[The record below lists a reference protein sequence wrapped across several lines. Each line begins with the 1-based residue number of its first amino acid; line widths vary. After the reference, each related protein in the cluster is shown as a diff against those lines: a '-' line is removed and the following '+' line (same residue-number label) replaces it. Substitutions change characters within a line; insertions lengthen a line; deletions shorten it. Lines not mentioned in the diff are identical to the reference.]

1 VIIGAVVAAVVVLIT
16 VILIVACLLYRR
28 KPQNENARDTGNI
41 QNAAYEGDTQ
51 TDRRLPEIPYS
62 DRDYEEPAQYAQL
75 DSSMRVPIDENYQSL
90 DIEDYTQLDSCKR
103 VPIDANYQSLQTRDQ
118 IQLGRDHNENVQQY
132 ASMNIDN
139 NSRNEFPDESVY
151 EEVP

>member
-1 VIIGAVVAAVVVLIT
+1 MPDPGLSNPTSSSNSNTGVIIGAVVAAVVVLIT

-28 KPQNENARDTGNI
+28 KPQNENTQDTGNI

-51 TDRRLPEIPYS
+51 TDRSLPEIPQAH
-62 DRDYEEPAQYAQL
+62 RDYEEPAQYAQL
-75 DSSMRVPIDENYQSL
+75 DSSMRVPID
-90 DIEDYTQLDSCKR
+90 
-103 VPIDANYQSLQTRDQ
+103 ANYQSLQTRDHV
-118 IQLGRDHNENVQQY
+118 QLGRDHNENVQRY

-139 NSRNEFPDESVY
+139 NLRNEFPDESVY

>member
-1 VIIGAVVAAVVVLIT
+1 MIIGAVVPAVVVLIM
-16 VILIVACLLYRR
+16 VVACLLYRR
-28 KPQNENARDTGNI
+28 KPKNENTRDTGNI

-51 TDRRLPEIPYS
+51 TDRRLPEIPHS

-75 DSSMRVPIDENYQSL
+75 DSSMRVPIDANYQSL
-90 DIEDYTQLDSCKR
+90 DIEGYTQLDSSKR

-118 IQLGRDHNENVQQY
+118 MQLDRDHSENVEQY